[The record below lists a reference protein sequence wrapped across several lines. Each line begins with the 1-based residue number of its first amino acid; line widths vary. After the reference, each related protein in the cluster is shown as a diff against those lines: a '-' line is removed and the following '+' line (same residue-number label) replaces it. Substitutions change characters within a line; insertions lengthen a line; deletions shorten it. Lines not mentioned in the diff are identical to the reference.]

1 MPSSPEKIPENDT
14 QGLTYDTW
22 WTQRMPDDLRALTPL
37 IYPHITLYGMFK
49 LDMHEWLPLETASP
63 HESRQAGGVKEA
75 VPATLLPVT
84 ASFSLGQVLLTKP
97 LTLPAA
103 DAAS

>member
-1 MPSSPEKIPENDT
+1 
-14 QGLTYDTW
+14 
-22 WTQRMPDDLRALTPL
+22 MPDDLRTLTPL

-49 LDMHEWLPLETASP
+49 LDMHECLPSETASP
-63 HESRQAGGVKEA
+63 YESSQAGGVKEV
-75 VPATLLPVT
+75 VPATFPPVT
-84 ASFSLGQVLLTKP
+84 ASFSLGQVLLTKL